1 MATTDIAV
9 IGGGIGGLTA
19 AIALRRKGIDA
30 RVYERAPALREVGAG
45 IWMPPNA
52 MQVFDRLGIAADVQA
67 AGQPIVTAEV
77 YDRDAGLLGSMDIRA
92 AARVF
97 GFTNTA
103 LHRAALQQVLARHV
117 GEDALQPGHEL
128 RGLEQLDDRVRL
140 TFANGSTLDA
150 RLVVGADGA
159 RSTVRAHLFPH
170 ARLRYS
176 GQTSYRAVTRHLLPA
191 AFQEV
196 SREIWGPGCRFGF
209 SAIGQAGV
217 YWYAT
222 RDAPEGETES
232 AAEMK
237 RRLAEL
243 ARGFPEPVPELVAT
257 TDADAITRTD
267 LHDLPPL
274 RTWHDGR
281 VVLLGDAAH
290 ATTPNLGQG
299 GAQAVE
305 DAYVLA
311 EQLAAHADHAG
322 AFAAYER
329 VRMATAYRVVRV
341 SRRLGRVAHIA
352 NPIGRRLRNLLLRST
367 PDAVVMRQMMD
378 LYGLKY

>member
-1 MATTDIAV
+1 MTTTDIAV

-19 AIALRRKGIDA
+19 AIAFRRKGLDA
-30 RVYERAPALREVGAG
+30 HVYERAPALREVGAG

-67 AGQPIVTAEV
+67 AGQPIVTAEIH
-77 YDRDAGLLGSMDIRA
+77 DRDAGLLQRMDIGA
-92 AARVF
+92 AARAF

-117 GEDALQPGHEL
+117 GEDTLHLDHEL
-128 RGLEQLDDRVRL
+128 SALEQLDDRVRL
-140 TFANGSTLDA
+140 TFANGSTLEA
-150 RLVVGADGA
+150 RIVIGADGA
-159 RSTVRAHLFPH
+159 RSTVRAHLFPN

-176 GQTSYRAVTRHLLPA
+176 GQTSYRGVTRYVLPA

-209 SAIGQAGV
+209 SAIGEAGV

-222 RDAPEGETES
+222 RDVPEGETEP

-237 RRLAEL
+237 RRLITL

-257 TDADAITRTD
+257 TDADALTRTD
-267 LHDLPPL
+267 LHDLSPL
-274 RTWHDGR
+274 RTWHRGR

-311 EQLAAHADHAG
+311 EQLAAHADHAA

-329 VRMATAYRVVRV
+329 VRMPTAHRVVRV
-341 SRRLGRVAHIA
+341 SRRLGRLAHIA
-352 NPIGRRLRNLLLRST
+352 SPIGRRLRNILMRIT
-367 PDAVVMRQMMD
+367 PDAAVQRQMME